1 MNAVGNVDKL
11 LTQQDLAKRWDVT
24 VATIRDWRLQG
35 IIQPVKGIPAI
46 RFSPSYIAELE
57 GVKLEKV
64 SPLYVKKIER
74 ELEETKRENAKLKSI
89 ISNVLAETSQ
99 VIGMGAQ

>member
-1 MNAVGNVDKL
+1 MDAIRKVDKL
-11 LTQQDLAKRWDVT
+11 LTQQDLAERWDVT
-24 VATIRDWRLQG
+24 VATIREWRLQE
-35 IIQPVKGIPAI
+35 IIQPVKGIPVI

-64 SPLYVKKIER
+64 SPLYVKRLEIA
-74 ELEETKRENAKLKSI
+74 LEEVRRENAKLKSI

-99 VIGMGAQ
+99 VIGMEVQ